1 MFWGDKMIRLFKDLW
16 IILIV
21 SWATF
26 FVVTITLELVL
37 ITFLDDIPIA
47 LLMIAFASAMLIAFF
62 LLNHISHKRYKAI
75 AYILDEHCDP
85 YAFLE
90 KMYELKK
97 RNAGYILNKLTILN
111 VAIAYNNIGD
121 IENMQKALDDIN
133 GKFMHPVIT
142 ALKMCLQS
150 NTYFQ
155 RGEFENCRLLL
166 NQAKDINDKS
176 IRNKENK
183 RTVEFSYT
191 TGIASLQIRQGQ
203 TDGVEE
209 LLVPYLSP
217 DRYMLERVSALYI
230 LAELYYLQGRAEE
243 EIQALQF
250 VAQNGNRL
258 YIADKARKRLSEIHK
273 LS

>member
-1 MFWGDKMIRLFKDLW
+1 MIRLFKDLW

-21 SWATF
+21 SC
-26 FVVTITLELVL
+26 VVIVVSTITLEIVFIDYINDFILVL
-37 ITFLDDIPIA
+37 M
-47 LLMIAFASAMLIAFF
+47 MIAFISAMLIIFF

-75 AYILDEHCDP
+75 AYILNEHCDP
-85 YAFLE
+85 YAFLG
-90 KMYELKK
+90 KQFDLKK
-97 RNAGYILNKLTILN
+97 RNVGYILNQLTILN
-111 VAIAYNNIGD
+111 IAIAYNNIGD
-121 IENMQKALDDIN
+121 IGNMQKALDDIN

-142 ALKMCLQS
+142 AMKMCLQS

-155 RGEFENCRLLL
+155 RGEFEDCRLLL

-183 RTVEFSYT
+183 RNIEFSYI

-203 TDGVEE
+203 TESVEE

-217 DRYMLERVSALYI
+217 DRYMLERVSVSYI
-230 LAELYYLQGRAEE
+230 LAELYFLQGRTEE

-258 YIADKARKRLSEIHK
+258 HIANEARKRLSDIDK
-273 LS
+273 LG

>member
-1 MFWGDKMIRLFKDLW
+1 MIKLFKDLR
-16 IILIV
+16 IIRLIV
-21 SWATF
+21 LIIIGIAF
-26 FVVTITLELVL
+26 IALEIALL
-37 ITFLDDIPIA
+37 ITFVDMPFSYVILLLIA
-47 LLMIAFASAMLIAFF
+47 AYSAMLIVSILFTQIA
-62 LLNHISHKRYKAI
+62 LRRYKAVSDI
-75 AYILDEHCDP
+75 YNENCDP
-85 YAFLE
+85 YTF
-90 KMYELKK
+90 LKK
-97 RNAGYILNKLTILN
+97 QFEFKNRKVGVALNRVIILNIAT
-111 VAIAYNNIGD
+111 AYNSMHD

-203 TDGVEE
+203 TEGVEE

-217 DRYMLERVSALYI
+217 DRYMLERVSASYI